1 VQHHLTVGLELGEGQ
16 GGCEVSERPDG
27 VVRFGDDRQVD
38 RRIRGEARINRI
50 SLWIILPVL
59 SSISRLERRPDALQ
73 QTRRKRRIVQSRPR
87 IAFHPDPPLF
97 DSQPDQ
103 LPRHSLGFA
112 VYVRDGPSG
121 DDDDRRGVLLSD
133 PGCTGGSELKAFAEG
148 AVSEYR
154 DTEDDDRMSNRG
166 FLTRCRY
173 RMVCQ
178 SGNGGFETGDGRTDQ
193 EVSELFAASQW
204 GWDFAGGSR
213 GQGRRVTT
221 RWAEHGGDHS
231 LELGIVIDS
240 KM

>member
-1 VQHHLTVGLELGEGQ
+1 
-16 GGCEVSERPDG
+16 
-27 VVRFGDDRQVD
+27 
-38 RRIRGEARINRI
+38 
-50 SLWIILPVL
+50 
-59 SSISRLERRPDALQ
+59 
-73 QTRRKRRIVQSRPR
+73 
-87 IAFHPDPPLF
+87 
-97 DSQPDQ
+97 
-103 LPRHSLGFA
+103 
-112 VYVRDGPSG
+112 VYVRHGPSG

-213 GQGRRVTT
+213 GQDRRVTT
-221 RWAEHGGDHS
+221 RWAEHGGDRLEDVGRSVRPLPIDRSSSMREVEEVGVDRDKRTVALVIAS
-231 LELGIVIDS
+231 LACGGMIT
-240 KM
+240 